1 MAQKTSWTGA
11 ALTQTD
17 INTYLMGEGGA
28 WSTWTPQLNQ
38 NVTVTASVTQA
49 SYARYG
55 RTIHF
60 YIAVSCTSTGTAA
73 NEVTFS
79 LPVTA
84 ASSGHVIPGGGLI
97 YDVSA
102 TFNYPGLSYLKSTTL
117 VGLLP
122 AAVTSTALLGA
133 VDFTAALVTSDLVQM
148 CGTYQAAS

>member
-1 MAQKTSWTGA
+1 LAQKTAWDAA
-11 ALTQTD
+11 ALTESD
-17 INTYLMGEGGA
+17 IVTYLSGEGGS
-28 WSTWTPQLNQ
+28 WSTWTPTLTQG
-38 NVTVTASVTQA
+38 VAVSKTVTQA

-60 YIAVSCTSTGTAA
+60 YIAVSCSSTGTAA

-84 ASSGHVIPGGGLI
+84 ASSGYIIPGGGLI

-102 TFNYPGLSYLKSTTL
+102 GFNYPGLSYLKSTTL

-122 AAVTSTALLGA
+122 SAVTGTALLGA
-133 VDFTAALVTSDLVQM
+133 TDFTAALVTSDLVQM